1 MPSHSHM
8 ALTGFLMTWLK
19 YKIKNGKKLSKHDDG
34 QKKKAAGK
42 KYMYIMSYILIFF
55 EEKGITHYQKLKGI
69 TIKS

>member
-19 YKIKNGKKLSKHDDG
+19 YKIKNGKNYQNMKMAK
-34 QKKKAAGK
+34 KKKAAGK